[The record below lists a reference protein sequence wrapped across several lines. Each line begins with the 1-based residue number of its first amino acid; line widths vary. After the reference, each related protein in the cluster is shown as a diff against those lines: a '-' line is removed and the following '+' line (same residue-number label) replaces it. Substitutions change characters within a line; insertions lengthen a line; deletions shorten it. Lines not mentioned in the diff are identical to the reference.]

1 MAVNIKVGDFFGT
14 FKEVQELIVSYEKFA
29 CVNYYIS
36 DSRTIENCSKIAPK
50 IAQKAKKS
58 LVYYSILYTCIH
70 GGRKFKSKSKGV
82 RPNQR

>member
-1 MAVNIKVGDFFGT
+1 MFVTMAVNIKVGDSFGT

-58 LVYYSILYTCIH
+58 LASQGRLFVLF
-70 GGRKFKSKSKGV
+70 GGEQPAYGH
-82 RPNQR
+82 Q